1 MLLCYNRNEL
11 DNSLDS
17 IKSEKILEIEDLLCN
32 QSKKIFIFYL
42 NYLQKI
48 IKIAMKIMKIFLIKN
63 F

>member
-32 QSKKIFIFYL
+32 QSKKFFIFYL
-42 NYLQKI
+42 NYL
-48 IKIAMKIMKIFLIKN
+48 
-63 F
+63 

>member
-17 IKSEKILEIEDLLCN
+17 IKREKILEIEDLLCN

-42 NYLQKI
+42 NYL
-48 IKIAMKIMKIFLIKN
+48 
-63 F
+63 

>member
-1 MLLCYNRNEL
+1 MLLSNLNDKNLNEL

-32 QSKKIFIFYL
+32 QS
-42 NYLQKI
+42 
-48 IKIAMKIMKIFLIKN
+48 IKFLI